1 VQVALQGSA
10 KMMRDNQR
18 SQPLLLLA
26 GILALYLILGV
37 LYESLLHPLTIIST
51 LPSAGLGALLTLTI
65 THTEFTI
72 IALIGVF
79 LLMGL
84 VIKNAILMVDVA
96 IVQQRMGR
104 TAAQAI
110 FIACQQRFRPIMMT
124 SLAAMMGAVP
134 LVFASGEGSELR
146 TPLGLSIV
154 GGLLVSQLLTLYT
167 TPAVYLGLERLTAHK
182 TQALNAA

>member
-167 TPAVYLGLERLTAHK
+167 TPAVYLGLESRWLRK
-182 TQALNAA
+182 FWG